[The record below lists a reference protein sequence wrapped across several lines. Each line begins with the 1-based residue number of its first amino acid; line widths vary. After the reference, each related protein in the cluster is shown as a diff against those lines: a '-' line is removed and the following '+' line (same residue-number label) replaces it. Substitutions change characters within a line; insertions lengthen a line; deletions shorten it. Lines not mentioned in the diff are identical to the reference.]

1 MVATKVVPPGTVIFR
16 ELPAVVFPNLASNSL
31 WMVCRGCC
39 REIGVFGVAPF
50 VQCSDC
56 GLPLCK
62 SECDFDGTHRDECEL
77 LQRASYK
84 FSKREVGSLNVAAF
98 TGLAILRILRWA
110 EKYPVTAKTLYKLAP
125 RSHGM
130 KQELNDAMW
139 SSSRDWVVEKLGLDI
154 SEEKLKQAFRVANL
168 ATVNLPTSNAPKM
181 GPFKIMGAM
190 VVYAGRSMVS
200 HGCITNVYFTRLEED
215 VMETVLVSSRELKAG
230 EVLVMDHNARWFKS
244 ADYRRTWASE
254 HGVPCPL
261 CADPATLGLH
271 LDSWTCTRKGCRGL
285 VVPLRGADSPDEGG
299 RCQSCGLGMSAEE
312 MESAAWEARRA
323 LEALEEA
330 GSLMKASTGERKG
343 APSLRQWERFLHRY
357 ERPRGP
363 LHPMHW
369 IALRAKKELIFTVA
383 GCLGNMNRDHNTEEL
398 VRWEGAFRD
407 VLRALDVLAPGYNNM
422 RTNINMQL
430 VKLLCIRLMHLHKDG
445 LRGRKLQVLYD
456 EATSVLKDIKKLPRT
471 VELQE
476 EYAAMEFICET
487 VTTLL

>member
-1 MVATKVVPPGTVIFR
+1 MRSDWHWMAPKHQRQDWLRHKAGCGAVQLAGDSGVMVATKVVPPGTVIFR

-62 SECDFDGTHRDECEL
+62 SECDFDGTHRD
-77 LQRASYK
+77 
-84 FSKREVGSLNVAAF
+84 
-98 TGLAILRILRWA
+98 
-110 EKYPVTAKTLYKLAP
+110 
-125 RSHGM
+125 
-130 KQELNDAMW
+130 D
-139 SSSRDWVVEKLGLDI
+139 RDWVVEKLGLDI

-254 HGVPCPL
+254 HG
-261 CADPATLGLH
+261 
-271 LDSWTCTRKGCRGL
+271 
-285 VVPLRGADSPDEGG
+285 
-299 RCQSCGLGMSAEE
+299 SCGLGMSAEE

-487 VTTLL
+487 VTTLLYLKVGLCSFSNASLLLREFVVRFLREVVGVVRGCLQIVDEFF